1 MNSIPA
7 HIPPE
12 LVRDFDIFE
21 FVRPDEDIHRA
32 WHQQVASAPP
42 IFFTA
47 HWGGFWV
54 INNASLLERAFSDP
68 ALFSSA
74 DGVEIPPMP
83 PGIPPMLPID
93 SDDPFH
99 MELRRPLNVALAPKS
114 VNDLSI
120 RARELAIELIEHLLP
135 QGRCDFVKDFSLKM
149 PMELFLR
156 IVDLPSSDREYLL
169 GLAHTALKDSKKE
182 NRWAAMTE
190 LNGYLEK
197 KLQARRENPGIDLM
211 SKITQL
217 QPKDHSLSRSE
228 QIGYMTTLLLGG
240 LDTVGGMMAMTARH
254 LAEHPKD
261 RRSLIDNPSA
271 IPDAIEE
278 IMRRYAIS
286 TIARRVT
293 RDAEFG
299 GVTLKRGDWVML
311 PTMVHGLDEKRWD
324 NALEVRFD
332 RRPTDHLS
340 FGVGTHRCPGANL
353 ARAELRIFLE
363 EWLKRI
369 PEYSIDPERK
379 VQSESGAVAG
389 LSALPLIWPVD
400 GGRALHG

>member
-1 MNSIPA
+1 
-7 HIPPE
+7 
-12 LVRDFDIFE
+12 
-21 FVRPDEDIHRA
+21 
-32 WHQQVASAPP
+32 
-42 IFFTA
+42 
-47 HWGGFWV
+47 
-54 INNASLLERAFSDP
+54 
-68 ALFSSA
+68 
-74 DGVEIPPMP
+74 
-83 PGIPPMLPID
+83 MLPID

-217 QPKDHSLSRSE
+217 QPKDHSLSKSE

>member
-12 LVRDFDIFE
+12 LVRDFDIFQ
-21 FVRPDEDIHRA
+21 FVQPDEDIHRA
-32 WHQQVASAPP
+32 WHQQGATAPP

-54 INNASLLERAFSDP
+54 INSAALLEQAFSDST
-68 ALFSSA
+68 LFSSA

-83 PGIPPMLPID
+83 PEIPPMLPID

-99 MELRRPLNVALAPKS
+99 TELRRPLNVALAPKS
-114 VNDLSI
+114 VNELSI
-120 RARELAIELIEHLLP
+120 RARELAIELIEKLLP

-169 GLAHTALKDSKKE
+169 GLAGTVLKDSKKE

-197 KLQARRENPGIDLM
+197 KMQARRENLGSDLM
-211 SKITQL
+211 SKIIQL
-217 QPKDHSLSRSE
+217 QPKSHPLSSSE

-240 LDTVGGMMAMTARH
+240 LDTVGGMMAMSARH

-261 RRSLIDNPSA
+261 RRALIANPSA

-286 TIARRVT
+286 TVARRVT

-299 GVTLKRGDWVML
+299 GVALKRGDWIML

-340 FGVGTHRCPGANL
+340 FGSGTHRCPGANL

-389 LSALPLIWPVD
+389 LSSLPLIWPID
-400 GGRALHG
+400 GGSPFDG